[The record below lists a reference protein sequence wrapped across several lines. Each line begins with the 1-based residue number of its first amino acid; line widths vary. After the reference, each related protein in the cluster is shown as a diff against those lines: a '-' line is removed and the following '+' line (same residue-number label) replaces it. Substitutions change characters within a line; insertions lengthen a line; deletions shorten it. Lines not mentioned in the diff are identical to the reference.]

1 MALVLVVLTSSNALA
16 AEAPVGKGL
25 LATLR
30 TARPEVRWDASTL
43 VVADL
48 NGDGRPDAAAVGYSK
63 SGIVLAVGVS
73 NGKGAL
79 TIQYL
84 DFPISA
90 SIQAAICGAPAH
102 LSAVPLSCSSDGN
115 TLPGCREASN
125 TAGLSLSGGACD
137 PINLYWNYDEHRIVW
152 WRN

>member
-1 MALVLVVLTSSNALA
+1 MALILVALTCSSALA

-30 TARPEVRWDASTL
+30 AARPEVRWDASTL

-48 NGDGRPDAAAVGYSK
+48 NGDGSPDAAAVGYSK
-63 SGIVLAVGVS
+63 NGIVLAVGVS
-73 NGKGAL
+73 SGKGTL

-84 DFPISA
+84 DFSISA
-90 SIQAAICGAPAH
+90 SIEAAICGAPAH
-102 LSAVPLSCSSDGN
+102 LSAVPLSCNSDGD
-115 TLPGCREASN
+115 TLPGCREAST
-125 TAGLSLSGGACD
+125 TAGLFLSGGDCD
-137 PINLYWNYDEHRIVW
+137 PINLYWNYDEHHIAW